1 MKKLLRVSCYILT
14 LFAGTIF
21 AACHYVPQNDL
32 LITSE
37 DALTVHTLQP
47 QLLNDRGKTMSKGFD
62 PLSIKV
68 VTWNGLEGNR
78 TNIFK
83 NWFGDREE
91 WREDF
96 FDIAENSDIII
107 LQEAFVDEE
116 TIDILGELKNLKG
129 LIWWILS
136 PNLIYRSNDAP
147 TGVLTISSS
156 APSDTESLRSKEPV
170 LTTPKASLLTKY
182 YLNGSDK
189 KLLVVN
195 VHAILLGE
203 KTFKAQ
209 LCGLEAKIIMHDG
222 PVILAGDFNA
232 FTEDRVEELER
243 MVEFLEL
250 HSAFDHITSEDDRS
264 KFLFKYPF
272 DHLFYKGLKLKS
284 QPSVKK
290 VRSSDHNPIM
300 VHFELAAEGKD
311 LRAEALGSEALGS
324 DLHFTFKDLS
334 SIHGTKKGSG
344 VLAQ

>member
-1 MKKLLRVSCYILT
+1 MKKMLRRSCYILT
-14 LFAGTIF
+14 LFAVIIL
-21 AACHYVPQNDL
+21 AACHYVPQKDL

-37 DALTVHTLQP
+37 DALTVHTLQS
-47 QLLNDRGKTMSKGFD
+47 QLLNDLGEEMSNGLD

-78 TNIFK
+78 TSLFK

-96 FDIAENSDIII
+96 FEIAENSDLII

-116 TIDILGELKNLKG
+116 TIDILAQLKNLKG
-129 LIWWILS
+129 PIWWTLS
-136 PNLIYRSNDAP
+136 PNFIYRMKNAP

-156 APSDTESLRSKEPV
+156 VPSDTESFRTKEPV

-189 KLLVVN
+189 KLMVVN

-203 KTFKAQ
+203 KTFKSQ
-209 LCGLEAKIIMHDG
+209 LCELEERIILHDG

-250 HSAFDHITSEDDRS
+250 RSAFDNVTPEDDRS
-264 KFLFKYPF
+264 RFLFRYPY
-272 DHLFYKGLKLKS
+272 DHFFYKGLKLKC

-290 VRSSDHNPIM
+290 VESSDHNPIL
-300 VHFELAAEGKD
+300 VHFELEEGA
-311 LRAEALGSEALGS
+311 LEASP
-324 DLHFTFKDLS
+324 
-334 SIHGTKKGSG
+334 
-344 VLAQ
+344 

>member
-1 MKKLLRVSCYILT
+1 MKEILQVSYYIFILFVVT
-14 LFAGTIF
+14 LFVG
-21 AACHYVPQNDL
+21 CHYIPQKEL

-37 DALTVHTLQP
+37 DALTFHTLQS
-47 QLLNDRGKTMSKGFD
+47 QVFNDMGNNLSNGFD

-78 TNIFK
+78 TNFFK

-96 FDIAENSDIII
+96 IDIAENSDIII
-107 LQEAFVDEE
+107 LQEAFVDEK
-116 TIDILGELKNLKG
+116 TINILGELKNIKG
-129 LIWWILS
+129 PIWWILS
-136 PNLIYRSNDAP
+136 PNFIYRSNDAP

-156 APSDTESLRSKEPV
+156 APSDTESFRTNEPV

-203 KTFKAQ
+203 KTFKSQ
-209 LCGLEAKIIMHDG
+209 LCDLEEKIIFHDG

-232 FTEDRVEELER
+232 FTEDRVEDLER

-250 HSAFDHITSEDDRS
+250 RSAFDNATLEDDRS
-264 KFLFKYPF
+264 KFLFRYPY
-272 DHLFYKGLKLKS
+272 DHLFYKGLELKS
-284 QPSVKK
+284 QPFVKK
-290 VRSSDHNPIM
+290 VESSDHNPIM
-300 VHFELAAEGKD
+300 VHFELAAE
-311 LRAEALGSEALGS
+311 
-324 DLHFTFKDLS
+324 
-334 SIHGTKKGSG
+334 
-344 VLAQ
+344 